1 MCDMKR
7 TKTII
12 LLAVTLMLLPAALKA
27 QQVPLYSQYMM
38 NKYLINPA
46 FAGSEGYTSYNLTA
60 RQQWMGFGD
69 AQTPSTQALAVQTRV
84 LQSSFLSKSRLIR
97 SSSRKKPS
105 GRVGLG
111 GYVFNDRNGV
121 INRTGLQATYAYHIP
136 MGQGQLSFG
145 ASGTIY
151 QFKIDDDELI
161 LPDDELGIPDPLIE
175 GRRNTMFIPDAS
187 AGLYY
192 MYRNLYVGF
201 SGTNLFQSVLKFGSD
216 ESYSNYKLLR
226 NYYLMGGYRI
236 ELDDKF
242 SLEPSLLVHS
252 TENFNMQADINVK
265 GYYKNDYW
273 MGFSYRTGSALI
285 TMVGVKIGKMY
296 FGYAYD
302 YSLREIQNLSYG
314 SHEIMVGLR
323 FGDSKRRY
331 RWLRRF

>member
-7 TKTII
+7 SIII
-12 LLAVTLMLLPAALKA
+12 LAILGMLTPLTMKG

-38 NKYLINPA
+38 NQYLINPA
-46 FAGSEGYTSYNLTA
+46 FAGAKGYTSYNLTA

-69 AQTPSTQALAVQTRV
+69 ANTPSTQAIAAQTRV
-84 LQSSFLSKSRLIR
+84 LQTSYLSKSRLIR
-97 SSSRKKPS
+97 KSSRRKKPS

-111 GYVFNDRNGV
+111 GYIFNDRNGV
-121 INRTGLQATYAYHIP
+121 INRTGVQGTYAYHIP
-136 MGQGQLSFG
+136 MGDGQLSFG

-161 LPDDELGIPDPLIE
+161 LPEDELGIPDPLIE

-187 AGLYY
+187 AGMYY
-192 MYRNLYVGF
+192 MYHRFFVGL

-216 ESYSNYKLLR
+216 QSYSNYKLMR
-226 NYYLMGGYRI
+226 HYYFMSGYRYPI
-236 ELDDKF
+236 DDEF
-242 SLEPSLLVHS
+242 SVEPSLLLRS
-252 TENFNMQADINVK
+252 TENFNMQADINIK

-273 MGFSYRTGSALI
+273 MGFSYRTGSALV
-285 TMVGVKIGKMY
+285 TMVGVKIGKLY

-302 YSLREIQNLSYG
+302 YSLRDIQNFSYG
-314 SHEIMVGLR
+314 SHEIMIGLR
-323 FGDSKRRY
+323 FGDTQRRY

>member
-1 MCDMKR
+1 MKR
-7 TKTII
+7 VTI
-12 LLAVTLMLLPAALKA
+12 LLAITLMILPAVLKA

-69 AQTPSTQALAVQTRV
+69 ANTPSTQALAVQTRV
-84 LQSSFLSKSRLIR
+84 LQNSYLAKSRLIR

-136 MGQGQLSFG
+136 LGEGQLSFG
-145 ASGTIY
+145 ASGSIY

-161 LPDDELGIPDPLIE
+161 LPDDDLGIPDPLID

-187 AGLYY
+187 AGMYY
-192 MYRNLYVGF
+192 MYKNLYVGF

-216 ESYSNYKLLR
+216 ESYGNYKLLR

-236 ELDDKF
+236 QLDDEF
-242 SLEPSLLVHS
+242 ALEPSLLVHS

-273 MGFSYRTGSALI
+273 MGLSYRTGSALI
-285 TMVGVKIGKMY
+285 TMVGVKVGKLY

-314 SHEIMVGLR
+314 SHEIMLGLR
-323 FGDSKRRY
+323 FGDSQRRY

>member
-1 MCDMKR
+1 MCDMKKL
-7 TKTII
+7 TI
-12 LLAVTLMLLPAALKA
+12 LLATILMILPFTMKA

-38 NKYLINPA
+38 NRYLINPA
-46 FAGSEGYTSYNLTA
+46 FAGAQGYTSYNLTA
-60 RQQWMGFGD
+60 RQQWLGFGD
-69 AQTPSTQALAVQTRV
+69 AKTPSTQALAAQTRV
-84 LQSSFLSKSRLIR
+84 LQTSFLSKSRLIR
-97 SSSRKKPS
+97 NSRRRRPS

-121 INRTGLQATYAYHIP
+121 INRTGLQGTYAYHIP
-136 MGQGQLSFG
+136 MGDGQLSFG

-151 QFKIDDDELI
+151 QFKIDDSELI
-161 LPDDELGIPDPLIE
+161 LPDDDLGIPDPLIE

-192 MYRNLYVGF
+192 MYRNFYVGL

-216 ESYSNYKLLR
+216 ESYSNYKLMR
-226 NYYLMGGYRI
+226 HYYFMGGYRYPI
-236 ELDDKF
+236 DDEF
-242 SLEPSLLVHS
+242 SVEPSLLMRS
-252 TENFNMQADINVK
+252 DENFNMQADINVK

-273 MGFSYRTGSALI
+273 LGFSYRTGSALV
-285 TMVGVKIGKMY
+285 TMVGVKIGKLY

-314 SHEIMVGLR
+314 SHEIMIGIR

>member
-1 MCDMKR
+1 MKKI
-7 TKTII
+7 TI
-12 LLAVTLMLLPAALKA
+12 LLAITLMILPAAIKA

-69 AQTPSTQALAVQTRV
+69 TKTPSTQALAAQTRV
-84 LQSSFLSKSRLIR
+84 LQTSYLSKSRLIR

-136 MGQGQLSFG
+136 LGDGQLSFG
-145 ASGTIY
+145 ASGSIY

-161 LPDDELGIPDPLIE
+161 LPDDELGIPDPLID

-187 AGLYY
+187 AGMYY
-192 MYRNLYVGF
+192 MYRNFYAGF
-201 SGTNLFQSVLKFGSD
+201 SATNLFQSVLKFGSD

-226 NYYLMGGYRI
+226 NYYFMGGYRI
-236 ELDDKF
+236 QLDDEF
-242 SLEPSLLVHS
+242 SLEPSLLLHS
-252 TENFNMQADINVK
+252 SENFNMQADINVK
-265 GYYKNDYW
+265 AYYKNDYW
-273 MGFSYRTGSALI
+273 LGMSYRTGSALI
-285 TMVGVKIGKMY
+285 SMVGVKVGKLY

-302 YSLREIQNLSYG
+302 YSFREIQNLSYG
-314 SHEIMVGLR
+314 SHEIMLGLR
-323 FGDSKRRY
+323 FGDSQRRY